1 VGNFDFLRK
10 RFPRA
15 GRDGCN
21 SRWATSCAG
30 RSPRKPLHI
39 SDIDPTLLARQ
50 IRIKP
55 PLRNDVREII
65 LAGKSEQTAA
75 LGDPGL

>member
-1 VGNFDFLRK
+1 MGDFLCWTFSQK
-10 RFPRA
+10 A
-15 GRDGCN
+15 
-21 SRWATSCAG
+21 
-30 RSPRKPLHI
+30 LEHI
-39 SDIDPTLLARQ
+39 SDIDPALLARQ

-55 PLRNDVREII
+55 PLRNDVREIL